1 MDIRYEN
8 EPAFT
13 KEVQRLARSQP
24 GLAARLRALLDDVR
38 HADDWSALHGR
49 QGRYD
54 LKKLRGGSGIYSM
67 RINRSYRLW
76 VQPGAHG
83 GQLLIVGVRTH
94 DDY

>member
-13 KEVQRLARSQP
+13 KEVQRLVRSQP
-24 GLAARLRALLDDVR
+24 GVAARLRALLNDVR
-38 HADDWSALHGR
+38 QAGDWSALHGR

-76 VQPGAHG
+76 VRPGAHG
-83 GQLLIVGVRTH
+83 GQLIIVGVRTH

>member
-54 LKKLRGGSGIYSM
+54 LKKLRAGSCG
-67 RINRSYRLW
+67 
-76 VQPGAHG
+76 
-83 GQLLIVGVRTH
+83 
-94 DDY
+94 